1 MSNII
6 ENNVLDQ
13 YKKDGIEYALF
24 VNRRRM
30 VPDRKDGLKTIHR
43 RILDV
48 MYNHERC
55 INRTV
60 KSASVVGSIMKINHP
75 HGDVAIYDS
84 IKPLTN
90 WFQIKYPLID
100 NQGNFGN
107 PQGDNASA
115 QRYTEIKLSQFA
127 LDCVIAEMK
136 DTKSVVD
143 WIPTYDGQHLEP
155 EFLPVAVPLLLIN
168 GAFGIGY
175 GLRTEIPS
183 HNLNEVIDA
192 TIKLMHNPDAQVVL
206 IPDHCMPCEIFDTNW
221 KAICNKG
228 QGTYKI
234 RGIIDIIEF
243 NKHPALVIRSL
254 PDRTFLDTT
263 VSSINKMIQNKE
275 LVQIVDLIDHSY
287 TDKKTN
293 KDVLEYII
301 VLRKGS
307 DANYVRDVIYK
318 KTSIMQT
325 CRINFEVLDGINP
338 MRMSYKAYL
347 QSFIEFRKITKFR
360 MYANK
365 LQEVQTKYHEMQTY
379 IKVLQSGEIDNIINM
394 VRNQKEIND
403 NANIEYLVSKLG
415 VTDLQAKFVLN
426 TDIRKLSVGYLNK
439 YIEESNR
446 LQGIINEYMNKILD
460 EDVIEREIEEELL
473 HFKQKYGK
481 PRTCKVIN
489 EKDVSDIPKGEFK
502 IIVTNNNFLKKVPLT
517 DPIGALKGDSVKTI
531 INVENTENIL
541 LFDEQGKVF
550 KLPVHRIP
558 LSDRSSSGVDI
569 RLIIKNLTSNIATV
583 MYEPKLKEV
592 STKLKK
598 HFIVT
603 LTNEGNIKRL
613 DIEDFLS
620 VPPSGILYVKLDKT
634 DFVKDICIVPDGHD
648 IIVYSKSK
656 ALRFNISEV
665 PHQKRNTKGSRA
677 MTTDFVDGLSLIK
690 SSTTHV
696 VVVTKSGRVNKF
708 DVAALPLSVRGKSG
722 SKVIKLGK
730 DDEIQSIFG
739 VNDTDIL
746 RIITTNGSYDIPVTE
761 IQNGSSI
768 SAGNKMTPGR
778 EIVIKSYIKK
788 MV

>member
-1 MSNII
+1 
-6 ENNVLDQ
+6 
-13 YKKDGIEYALF
+13 
-24 VNRRRM
+24 
-30 VPDRKDGLKTIHR
+30 
-43 RILDV
+43 
-48 MYNHERC
+48 
-55 INRTV
+55 
-60 KSASVVGSIMKINHP
+60 MKC
-75 HGDVAIYDS
+75 
-84 IKPLTN
+84 
-90 WFQIKYPLID
+90 
-100 NQGNFGN
+100 
-107 PQGDNASA
+107 
-115 QRYTEIKLSQFA
+115 KL
-127 LDCVIAEMK
+127 
-136 DTKSVVD
+136 
-143 WIPTYDGQHLEP
+143 H
-155 EFLPVAVPLLLIN
+155 
-168 GAFGIGY
+168 
-175 GLRTEIPS
+175 
-183 HNLNEVIDA
+183 
-192 TIKLMHNPDAQVVL
+192 
-206 IPDHCMPCEIFDTNW
+206 
-221 KAICNKG
+221 
-228 QGTYKI
+228 
-234 RGIIDIIEF
+234 
-243 NKHPALVIRSL
+243 
-254 PDRTFLDTT
+254 
-263 VSSINKMIQNKE
+263 
-275 LVQIVDLIDHSY
+275 
-287 TDKKTN
+287 
-293 KDVLEYII
+293 
-301 VLRKGS
+301 
-307 DANYVRDVIYK
+307 
-318 KTSIMQT
+318 
-325 CRINFEVLDGINP
+325 
-338 MRMSYKAYL
+338 
-347 QSFIEFRKITKFR
+347 
-360 MYANK
+360 
-365 LQEVQTKYHEMQTY
+365 
-379 IKVLQSGEIDNIINM
+379 KVLQSGEIDNIINM

-558 LSDRSSSGVDI
+558 LSNRSSSGVDI

-722 SKVIKLGK
+722 SKVIRLGK

-746 RIITTNGSYDIPVTE
+746 RIITTNGSYDIPVAE